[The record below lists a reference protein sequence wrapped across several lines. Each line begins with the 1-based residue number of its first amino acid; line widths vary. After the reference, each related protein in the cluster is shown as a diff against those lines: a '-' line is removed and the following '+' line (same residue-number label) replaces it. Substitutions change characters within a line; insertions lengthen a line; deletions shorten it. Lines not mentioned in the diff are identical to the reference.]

1 MVTDAMSKQELQK
14 FLPSKTRLATSDT
27 PVVAVE
33 PETKKPVRR
42 GRSKKAK
49 ADQ

>member
-14 FLPSKTRLATSDT
+14 FLASKTKLATSET
-27 PVVAVE
+27 PVVSEDAE
-33 PETKKPVRR
+33 KPVRR